1 MQISELVAIPR
12 LRLRLLGGTG
22 RAHRTIRRAYTTDLL
37 RPGRYLSG
45 GELVLTGMMWR
56 TGPED
61 SETFVGALAEA
72 GAACLA
78 AGAALGEVPA
88 DLVDACERHGLP
100 LLEVPAET
108 SFGAVTEEVLRLL
121 DRRRFAA
128 IAEDRHRQRRLM
140 AQIAAGADFP
150 AVFATAAAAAGIR
163 ACVLSSTGRTV
174 AAGGLEPAAADRELV
189 ASHAL
194 AAAPLTRCTAQIGV
208 RDAAPRTVT
217 ALQVRTRAFHP
228 LAGWS
233 LVCDG
238 DHTAWSEETHEAVA
252 ELLSLTVLARSRD
265 EELALSDARHTEGL
279 PRLLAERRYDEVISL
294 LRPGGAGTADGGGGP
309 DASGLVVVSAALL
322 PQPHPPDLARRVT
335 AELVGA
341 VPGAVVTGGA
351 AAVAVVAD
359 PGDGSLEPEGR
370 LHGDLARGARVLGA
384 GLGGHR
390 LVVGV
395 SSTVRDVAGLRG
407 AAVEAD
413 HARRLAELR
422 GGRTGI
428 VTGAEIDTHDLLLA
442 SVPEDVRSAY
452 RDRLLGPL
460 LDYDRDHRSD
470 LVETLER
477 FLRHSGSWQRC
488 AQAMHVHVNTLRYR
502 IGRVEELTGRDLSR
516 LDHRVDLLLALK
528 LRA

>member
-12 LRLRLLGGTG
+12 LRLRLLGGAG
-22 RAHRTIRRAYTTDLL
+22 HAHRAIRRVYTTDLL

-45 GELVLTGMMWR
+45 GELVLTGMMWH

-78 AGAALGEVPA
+78 AGTALGEVPA
-88 DLVDACERHGLP
+88 DLVTACEKHGLP

-121 DRRRFAA
+121 DRRRYAA
-128 IAEDRHRQRRLM
+128 LAEDRHRQRRLM
-140 AQIAAGADFP
+140 AEVAAGADFP
-150 AVFATAAAAAGIR
+150 GVFVAAAAAAGIR

-174 AAGGLEPAAADRELV
+174 AAGGLEPVAPDREQV
-189 ASHAL
+189 AAHAL
-194 AAAPLTRCTAQIGV
+194 AAAPLTRCTVQIGV
-208 RDAAPRTVT
+208 REAAPRTVT
-217 ALQVRTRAFHP
+217 ALQVRTRSFHP

-252 ELLSLTVLARSRD
+252 ELLSLTVLARSRE
-265 EELALSDARHTEGL
+265 EELALSDARHAEGL
-279 PRLLAERRYDEVISL
+279 PRLLAERRFDEVVSL
-294 LRPGGAGTADGGGGP
+294 LRLTRPDTEDAGDGP
-309 DASGLVVVSAALL
+309 DDPGLVVVSAALL
-322 PQPHPPDLARRVT
+322 PQAHPPDLARRIT
-335 AELVGA
+335 AELVA
-341 VPGAVVTGGA
+341 AAPGAVVTGGA
-351 AAVAVVAD
+351 EALAVAAA
-359 PGDGSLEPEGR
+359 PGDGHPGPAG
-370 LHGDLARGARVLGA
+370 LHGDLARAARVLRA

-395 SSTVRDVAGLRG
+395 SSAVRDVAGLRG
-407 AAVEAD
+407 AAVEAG

-422 GGRTGI
+422 GGPTAI

-442 SVPEDVRSAY
+442 SVPDDVRSAY

-460 LDYDRDHRSD
+460 VDYDRAHRSD

-477 FLRHSGSWQRC
+477 FLRYSGSWQRC